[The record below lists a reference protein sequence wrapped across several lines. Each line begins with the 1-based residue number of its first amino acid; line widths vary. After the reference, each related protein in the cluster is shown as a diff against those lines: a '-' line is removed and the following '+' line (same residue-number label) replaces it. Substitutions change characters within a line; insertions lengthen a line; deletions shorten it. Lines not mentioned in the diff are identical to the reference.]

1 MSVGITLGALALL
14 GLTTFVLALGRSA
27 LVNSHASRL
36 RGFQDAGERRAAW
49 AMRVI
54 EDASRMI
61 VSLALTQNIVRLL
74 FLGVAMAGLGG
85 TFSLAWPAW
94 GRWLGVLLA
103 SGIGLGFLELLA
115 DSLGHQDPERWA
127 MRLVPILG
135 PLVAVM
141 APPGLAFRRLGNV
154 GAPARAAAHSGLVT
168 EEEIKTLVD
177 AGEEGGAIEEEE
189 KEMIFSIFQ
198 LGDTLA
204 REVMVPRID
213 IVAFD
218 AEATLD
224 DATQTLIETGHSRAP
239 VYSGT
244 IDNIVG
250 LLYVKDI
257 LVAQHAGGTGQQ
269 VRDIMRPA
277 TFVPEA
283 KKVDDLL
290 EDMQAQRIQMVI
302 VVDEYGGTAGLV
314 TLEDIVEEIVG
325 EIRDEYDAA
334 EEMPY
339 QELPDGGYMLSGGI
353 DLDDVNQLTGS
364 QLAKDASETLS
375 GLIHSQ
381 LGRVAAAGD
390 MLEVGGLRLRVEQVL
405 GRRIRKVHAIR
416 LEPREATEAEEHGD
430 YADPAQ

>member
-1 MSVGITLGALALL
+1 MRIEVALGALAVL
-14 GLTTFVLALGRSA
+14 GLMAFVLALGRSA
-27 LVNSHASRL
+27 LVNSQTSRL
-36 RGFQDAGERRAAW
+36 RAFHEKGQQRAGW
-49 AMRVI
+49 VLRVV
-54 EDASRMI
+54 ENATRLL
-61 VSLALTQNIVRLL
+61 VSLALVQNLVRLF
-74 FLGVAMAGLGG
+74 FLGTTLAAFAGP
-85 TFSLAWPAW
+85 FELAWPAW

-103 SGIGLGFLELLA
+103 SGLGLACLELLA
-115 DSLGHQDPERWA
+115 DSLGHGFPERWA

-135 PLVAVM
+135 PLVAAM
-141 APPGLAFRRLGNV
+141 APLGLAFHRLGSMDL
-154 GAPARAAAHSGLVT
+154 PARGSARVGLVT

-213 IVAFD
+213 IVAFE
-218 AEATLD
+218 AETTAE
-224 DATQTLIETGHSRAP
+224 DATQTFIETGHSRAP
-239 VYSGT
+239 VFSGT
-244 IDNIVG
+244 IDNVVG

-257 LVAQHAGGTGQQ
+257 LKAQQSATPQQ
-269 VRDIMRPA
+269 SVRDIMRPVL
-277 TFVPEA
+277 FVPEA

-290 EDMQAQRIQMVI
+290 QEMQAQRVQMVI

-325 EIRDEYDAA
+325 EIRDEYDMA

-339 QELPDGGYMLSGGI
+339 QVLPDGGYMLSGGI
-353 DLDDVNQLTGS
+353 DLDDVNELTGS
-364 QLAKDASETLS
+364 QLVKDASETLS
-375 GLIHSQ
+375 GLIYSQ

-390 MLEVGGLRLRVEQVL
+390 VLEVGGLRLRVEQVV
-405 GRRIRKVHAIR
+405 GRRIRKVHAVR

-430 YADPAQ
+430 HENPAG

>member
-1 MSVGITLGALALL
+1 MRIEVALGALVLL
-14 GLTTFVLALGRSA
+14 GLIAFVLALGRSA

-36 RGFQDAGERRAAW
+36 RAFQEKGERRAAW

-54 EDASRMI
+54 EDASRLI
-61 VSLALTQNIVRLL
+61 VSLALAQNLARLL
-74 FLGVAMAGLGG
+74 FLGAALAGFGG
-85 TFSLAWPAW
+85 TFSLSWPAW

-103 SGIGLGFLELLA
+103 GGAGLAGLELLA
-115 DSLGHQDPERWA
+115 DSLGHRDPEGWA
-127 MRLVPILG
+127 IRLVPVFG
-135 PLVAVM
+135 PLVAVL
-141 APPGLAFRRLGNV
+141 APPGLAFRRLGSV
-154 GAPARAAAHSGLVT
+154 GMPAPASARSGLVT

-198 LGDTLA
+198 LSDTLA

-213 IVAFD
+213 LVAFEEQMPLE
-218 AEATLD
+218 EATRM
-224 DATQTLIETGHSRAP
+224 LIETGHSRAP

-244 IDNIVG
+244 IDHVVG
-250 LLYVKDI
+250 LLYGKDI
-257 LVAQHAGGTGQQ
+257 LASQHAREGGKS

-277 TFVPEA
+277 IFVPEA
-283 KKVDDLL
+283 KTVDDLL
-290 EDMQAQRIQMVI
+290 EEMQARRIQMVI

-334 EEMPY
+334 EEMRY
-339 QELPDGGYMLSGGI
+339 QALPDGGYLLSGGI
-353 DLDDVNQLTGS
+353 DLDDVNDLTGS
-364 QLAKDASETLS
+364 QLVKDASETLS

-390 MLEVGGLRLRVEQVL
+390 VLEVGGLRLKVEQVL
-405 GRRIRKVHAIR
+405 GRRIRKVHAVR
-416 LEPREATEAEEHGD
+416 LEPREAAEAEEHD
-430 YADPAQ
+430 DHANPAG